1 MSNQTSKVIA
11 TGKAKFKNAI
21 PAIVAWII
29 VIIITVIVHIA
40 LNKCFGEITNDS
52 DFFAYVHIVQIV
64 EKFCKFL
71 ISLIMLIFSIAFTL
85 VIIAHIV
92 GNATLTESGIYGRNN
107 DFRKFDL
114 TFDQILSIQ
123 QVKKSVIIFYTN
135 EKGSKKRM
143 AIYLEEA
150 KEFAEACNA
159 QLAAYK
165 K

>member
-1 MSNQTSKVIA
+1 MSNQSSKVISS
-11 TGKAKFKNAI
+11 GKGSFKNAV
-21 PAIVAWII
+21 PAIVSWII
-29 VIIITVIVHIA
+29 LIIITVIAHIA
-40 LNKCFGEITNDS
+40 LNKCLGAFSDDS
-52 DFFAYVHIVQIV
+52 DLFAFAQIFV
-64 EKFCKFL
+64 GFCKFF
-71 ISLIMLIFSIAFTL
+71 ISLIMLVFAIAFTL
-85 VIIAHIV
+85 MIIAHIV
-92 GNATLTESGIYGRNN
+92 DNATLTDTGIYGRNN
-107 DFRKFDL
+107 DLRKFDL

-143 AIYLEEA
+143 AIYLAEA